1 MLYLGETDNKPINN
15 ISANMIGA
23 IKKIKL
29 DNVRVTQTSSLGWSD
44 KFSLSIS
51 PCQRVKVISE

>member
-1 MLYLGETDNKPINN
+1 MLYLGETDNKAINN
-15 ISANMIGA
+15 ISAKMIGA

-29 DNVRVTQTSSLGWSD
+29 ENVRVTQTSSLGWSD

-51 PCQRVKVISE
+51 PCQRV